1 MAITSDGTQSFGIE
15 SSPLS
20 INGVTFVAE
29 GLNFSFTG
37 SRVDINDSNNEP
49 LGATVIPGRTE
60 CTGTVQLAANT
71 TGSNV
76 RQQEFTISATNSDI
90 DGVYLVTEASE
101 AQTAGDYVKVAFTA
115 FKKTN

>member
-20 INGVTFVAE
+20 INGVSFVAE

-37 SRVDINDSNNEP
+37 TRADINSSDGEP
-49 LGATVIPGRTE
+49 LGSTVIPGRTE
-60 CTGTVQLAANT
+60 CTGTIQLAAGT

-90 DGVYLVTEASE
+90 DGVYLITEASE
-101 AQTAGDYVKVAFTA
+101 AETQGDYVKVSFTA
-115 FKKTN
+115 YKKVN

>member
-29 GLNFSFTG
+29 SLNFSFTG
-37 SRVDINDSNNEP
+37 TRVDINSSDGEP
-49 LGATVIPGRTE
+49 LGSTVIPGRVE
-60 CTGTVQLAANT
+60 CTGTIQLAANT

-76 RQQEFTISATNSDI
+76 RQQEFTISVTNSDVNGDFLI
-90 DGVYLVTEASE
+90 TECSE
-101 AQTAGDYVKVAFTA
+101 AQSAGDYIKVSFTA
-115 FKKTN
+115 YKKVN